1 MMQRLKA
8 RIAKQLAEFRESNAE
23 PDYEEL
29 ARIIMLIV
37 NEERLAEIREWRER
51 RVRAR
56 VER

>member
-23 PDYEEL
+23 PDYEEQ

>member
-23 PDYEEL
+23 PDYEEQ

-37 NEERLAEIREWRER
+37 NEPKSANGASG
-51 RVRAR
+51 VCGQG
-56 VER
+56 